1 MSDGGRERT
10 NSADAWLLWPRE
22 MGSRVILK
30 TERRNKYFISS
41 QASSC
46 LIFRFDKAPS
56 LSTRFPAPTPPIHFC
71 LRCWV
76 FCRGELW
83 KGEKWGEW
91 GTAFG
96 LYFLHKQSQQKR
108 QWALQHSGFN
118 ASVLP
123 CRDQNPK
130 LIKLNSDEK
139 HSCLRSATKQSAN
152 YLN

>member
-1 MSDGGRERT
+1 MGEGAHKQRRCMIAVAQRNGKPRDSKARETERVFYTKSGFFMSDLSFWYST
-10 NSADAWLLWPRE
+10 
-22 MGSRVILK
+22 
-30 TERRNKYFISS
+30 ISVHPPS
-41 QASSC
+41 Q
-46 LIFRFDKAPS
+46 
-56 LSTRFPAPTPPIHFC
+56 PPIHFC

-83 KGEKWGEW
+83 KGEKWDEW
-91 GTAFG
+91 GTTLG
-96 LYFLHKQSQQKR
+96 LYFLHEQSQQKR

-130 LIKLNSDEK
+130 LIKLNSDEE